1 MTTVEY
7 AYAYKNMPKWF
18 ATNVSTHERMHTYA
32 RTAMHTCTHT
42 HTRVYIC
49 VHSLSHAHMYIALF
63 RLPLSRSRF
72 MCTSVCL
79 SLTHTQVAVKMALP
93 NMLVGAK
100 QNTNVK
106 SAYQKEICLLCRL
119 EHPNIVSC
127 YGMITHDDDGE
138 LLMWCVME
146 KLDVDLFKA
155 VTTGQLQM
163 GKDNAPLFVSLL
175 GSFVSAL
182 AYLHSPVSHRLH
194 LFTIFSMLCQRC
206 Q

>member
-1 MTTVEY
+1 MG
-7 AYAYKNMPKWF
+7 AC
-18 ATNVSTHERMHTYA
+18 THA
-32 RTAMHTCTHT
+32 RIHAHTHT
-42 HTRVYIC
+42 HIQTRV
-49 VHSLSHAHMYIALF
+49 HALLHAHTTFLF
-63 RLPLSRSRF
+63 SDCLCIDFGISICL
-72 MCTSVCL
+72 SVCL
-79 SLTHTQVAVKMALP
+79 SASIHTQVAVKMALP

-182 AYLHSPVSHRLH
+182 AYLHSPVSHRPH
-194 LFTIFSMLCQRC
+194 LFTIFSLLCQRC